1 MISRTQMAFAKS
13 GLSHIATEGIRQ
25 MIEFS
30 SKSSLIR
37 CLALFL
43 ILKFTL
49 AASAQGVRSEGTQS
63 RPAAVF
69 AGPSDWL
76 ITSDDSLSGNAL
88 NESQALTR
96 ISRLSDD
103 SESPDNP
110 ESSEEQS
117 SSSDVKSFDSELSR
131 LQKRIDQLEA
141 AEKNRTESD
150 KKKKE
155 DEAKKKDDEAKKSEG
170 WQDMST
176 DKWTVKLGGHI
187 QLDYNNWANGDP
199 AITGTP
205 GTQDYFEFRRLRL
218 TADGTGYGQCDFRLQ
233 MTLEP
238 DTVPT
243 SSTTTV
249 TAPNVKDAYF
259 SMNEI
264 PGLGRV
270 RIGNFFVPFGLE
282 AVTNDTNNIFLE
294 RSIPTGGIFT
304 PNRQVGIALYNC
316 TDDQSVTWATGAFFD
331 GNFEPLKQRVDDNQG
346 VRVSGRVTWTPF
358 YDEPSNG
365 RYLIHTGA
373 GVLYT
378 HDQDHKVRFAA
389 RPQIHLGPVLID
401 TGVLD
406 ASSYTTGNLEFAAV
420 MGPATV
426 QSEAYAS
433 NVNMTNGGQSL
444 SGAYVHL
451 SYFLTGE
458 NRIYERFG
466 QHGAQFGRN
475 VPTSN
480 FFLVPGAV
488 SPGAWEVKTRYSN
501 LNMDHFNKGQYN
513 DITTGFNWYFS
524 DRTRVM
530 FDWIH
535 PVTTSQTTYGAT
547 QSDLLA
553 MRFDVNW

>member
-1 MISRTQMAFAKS
+1 MAFAKS
-13 GLSHIATEGIRQ
+13 GLSHIATEGISH
-25 MIEFS
+25 MIKFS
-30 SKSSLIR
+30 SKHRLMR
-37 CLALFL
+37 CFALFL
-43 ILKFTL
+43 ILKMTL
-49 AASAQGVRSEGTQS
+49 AASAQGVQDERTRS

-76 ITSDDSLSGNAL
+76 MTPDDFLPVRTV
-88 NESQALTR
+88 NESQALTG

-103 SESPDNP
+103 SASPDTS
-110 ESSEEQS
+110 ESSDEQS
-117 SSSDVKSFDSELSR
+117 PGSDGKSFDSELSG
-131 LQKRIDQLEA
+131 LQMRIDQLET
-141 AEKNRTESD
+141 AEKKRTESD
-150 KKKKE
+150 KKE
-155 DEAKKKDDEAKKSEG
+155 KDDEAKKKKEDEIKKAEG

-187 QLDYNNWANGDP
+187 QLDYINWANGDP

-238 DTVPT
+238 DTVATSPT
-243 SSTTTV
+243 TSI

-331 GNFEPLKQRVDDNQG
+331 GNLEPLKQRINDNQG

-365 RYLIHTGA
+365 RYMIHTGA

-389 RPQIHLGPVLID
+389 RPQTHLGPALID

-420 MGPATV
+420 MGPVTL

-444 SGAYVHL
+444 SGAYAHL

-480 FFLVPGAV
+480 FFVVPGAV

-501 LNMDHFNKGQYN
+501 LNLDHFNKGQYN